1 MIEFFTHLTAIDF
14 SILDFIQTHMR
25 SPLLNTIMP
34 YITYLGESGILWI
47 ILTIALLCAKK
58 YQRDGFAVAAAL
70 ILCLIFCNFLLKNIV
85 ARTRPFDIITT
96 VGLLIKP
103 PTDFSFPS
111 GHTSAAFAAAT
122 ALLLCKNKLPG
133 IPALVLAVL
142 IAFSRLYLYVHFP
155 SDVLGG
161 IVLGVAV
168 AFAGYAI
175 VDLIYKKIGK
185 RKRGDGYE
193 SGDNKL

>member
-1 MIEFFTHLTAIDF
+1 MTQILSAIGNIDF
-14 SILDFIQTHMR
+14 AVLDFIQAHFR
-25 SPLLNTIMP
+25 SPFLDAVMP
-34 YITYLGESGILWI
+34 CITYLGEGGILWI

-58 YQRDGFAVAAAL
+58 YRRDGCAVAAAL

-175 VDLIYKKIGK
+175 VDLIYKKTGK